1 LRDGCLD
8 PSELFLEGFDMLLS
22 IGFESDGDDVP
33 EVVDSMLNELGLS
46 ERGDVLF
53 QLLKEIKK

>member
-1 LRDGCLD
+1 
-8 PSELFLEGFDMLLS
+8 M
-22 IGFESDGDDVP
+22 P